1 MAEAADIPRT
11 GPSAARRWLGRG
23 AALLAGTALLGGLLN
38 PVAAQAAGA
47 PQAPAADAK
56 ARTAQPVSVSLDSFA
71 PAAPVKGD
79 RLTITGTVTNQSKRT
94 ITGAHVGLRVGPVL
108 NGRSAIDHAARRDGF
123 SPGADGLE
131 IDEEYAQE
139 IDSLA
144 AGRSLPF
151 RLSVPVEDLDLDGNG
166 IYQLGVSLSGQTA
179 AQPYEQVQGIERTF
193 LPWQP
198 KAAGGQTSLTM
209 LWPLISTPH
218 LTAETDSDEEQ
229 TPIFEDDSL
238 AEEIAPGGR
247 LERMVALGR
256 ELDITWVVDPD
267 LLASVDA
274 MRGGYRVRNEDGTTR
289 AGSEQSEKL
298 ATDWLA
304 SVESAVAGKKIV
316 ALPYGDPDIA
326 SIAHRGKNVS
336 GSLGRLKDATDVA
349 ASTVETI
356 LHVKPSTD
364 FAWPVEGA
372 VTPSVIDVATS
383 AGARNVIARSDS
395 MREPRSLTY
404 TPSAARPIGGGTTA
418 VVSDDRLSTL
428 FQGDMTKAGN
438 ATLAVQRFVAQTLM
452 TTLQDERNERSLVV
466 APQRMP
472 TASQART
479 MAEALRALDD
489 ERWSTPQNLTAAAKT
504 EPDARATTRVPG
516 GGSYPSALRKQE
528 LPKAAFEEIKETQD
542 KLDRFKVILTN
553 QDRVV
558 PPFGRA
564 VDREMSTSW
573 RGRAEEAQQFRSVVS
588 KYLNQLIGSVQLI
601 EKSEAKLSGHSA
613 TIPVTVQN
621 NLLQGVDE
629 LVLRLESSKPTRLK
643 IGEGRYQD
651 QPVKVS
657 GGHSQSVKFTTTA
670 NANGPVPVRA
680 QLYTEDGRAYGAP
693 IRFDV
698 NVTEFTPTVMLV
710 LAGGVLLLVLA
721 GFRMYTQRK
730 RQARELEAEQGGTPG
745 EPGAGPAGEGQ
756 DGDGGPGQ
764 PGDPGPDTAPE
775 SPAPSG
781 PGETVDR

>member
-1 MAEAADIPRT
+1 
-11 GPSAARRWLGRG
+11 
-23 AALLAGTALLGGLLN
+23 
-38 PVAAQAAGA
+38 
-47 PQAPAADAK
+47 
-56 ARTAQPVSVSLDSFA
+56 
-71 PAAPVKGD
+71 
-79 RLTITGTVTNQSKRT
+79 
-94 ITGAHVGLRVGPVL
+94 VG
-108 NGRSAIDHAARRDGF
+108 
-123 SPGADGLE
+123 
-131 IDEEYAQE
+131 
-139 IDSLA
+139 
-144 AGRSLPF
+144 
-151 RLSVPVEDLDLDGNG
+151 
-166 IYQLGVSLSGQTA
+166 
-179 AQPYEQVQGIERTF
+179 
-193 LPWQP
+193 
-198 KAAGGQTSLTM
+198 
-209 LWPLISTPH
+209 
-218 LTAETDSDEEQ
+218 
-229 TPIFEDDSL
+229 
-238 AEEIAPGGR
+238 APGGG
-247 LERMVALGR
+247 AGT
-256 ELDITWVVDPD
+256 DSPGSHSW
-267 LLASVDA
+267 
-274 MRGGYRVRNEDGTTR
+274 GGG
-289 AGSEQSEKL
+289 GSH
-298 ATDWLA
+298 
-304 SVESAVAGKKIV
+304 
-316 ALPYGDPDIA
+316 PP
-326 SIAHRGKNVS
+326 
-336 GSLGRLKDATDVA
+336 
-349 ASTVETI
+349 
-356 LHVKPSTD
+356 P
-364 FAWPVEGA
+364 P
-372 VTPSVIDVATS
+372 P
-383 AGARNVIARSDS
+383 
-395 MREPRSLTY
+395 
-404 TPSAARPIGGGTTA
+404 AARPIGGGTTA

-428 FQGDMTKAGN
+428 FQGDMTKASN

-452 TTLQDERNERSLVV
+452 TTLQDEGNERSLVV

-516 GGSYPSALRKQE
+516 NGSYPSALRKQE

-542 KLDRFKVILTN
+542 RLDRFKVILTN

-573 RGRAEEAQQFRSVVS
+573 RGLAEEAQQFRSVVS
-588 KYLNQLIGSVQLI
+588 TYLNQLIGSVQLI

-621 NLLQGVDE
+621 NLLQGVDK

-643 IGEGRYQD
+643 IGEDRYQD

-745 EPGAGPAGEGQ
+745 DPGAGPAGEGQ
-756 DGDGGPGQ
+756 DGDGGSGQ
-764 PGDPGPDTAPE
+764 PGDHGPDTAPE